1 MGLFGGSFSSS
12 NSGSGDRVAR
22 GGQVRG
28 TRGRGASPV
37 SDTSYI
43 GRRGKPLTD
52 RQIKDYVRKGEL
64 TQARG
69 RALLRA
75 NAQAAKN
82 AARNARDNADDL
94 RNA

>member
-1 MGLFGGSFSSS
+1 MGLLGGGSYSAS
-12 NSGSGDRVAR
+12 NRGTGDRVAR
-22 GGQVRG
+22 GGQARS
-28 TRGRGASPV
+28 RNRGASPV

-69 RALLRA
+69 RALLQA
-75 NAQAAKN
+75 NRNAAK
-82 AARNARDNADDL
+82 NARDNADDL